1 MSDDIRKKEV
11 EIQILKKVFGED
23 VSYEECEQP
32 DFILEY
38 GENVKYGVEI
48 TELYY
53 DGTSARIKN
62 GKYVKGLLEEK
73 KYWHKDDK
81 KKLNVQDV
89 SYYSKEKGYSSI
101 QLPMLFLPKYN
112 IHDYTKSLKKSI
124 ELKNKKLKKYC
135 SNISK
140 NCMLIIYDKE
150 NQFEKLSEKNIAR
163 LLFAVDLSTTV
174 RESNYQEIYL
184 VTRINDRSQYIPLKA
199 YLLQSD
205 FLLFIEFI
213 KEHNLINKLN
223 EIYNHPLFAFAEI
236 LKRRG
241 NMVTFGQVNNNEVI
255 GKIVAYCGRY
265 GIGMVLHGDDNWG
278 VGVFDTYPLQRIPN
292 TEEFELES
300 ITCFF
305 DDNLYMSYEK
315 LVREKVASV
324 GLFFSTEYD
333 IANNKP

>member
-1 MSDDIRKKEV
+1 
-11 EIQILKKVFGED
+11 
-23 VSYEECEQP
+23 
-32 DFILEY
+32 
-38 GENVKYGVEI
+38 
-48 TELYY
+48 
-53 DGTSARIKN
+53 
-62 GKYVKGLLEEK
+62 
-73 KYWHKDDK
+73 
-81 KKLNVQDV
+81 
-89 SYYSKEKGYSSI
+89 
-101 QLPMLFLPKYN
+101 
-112 IHDYTKSLKKSI
+112 
-124 ELKNKKLKKYC
+124 
-135 SNISK
+135 
-140 NCMLIIYDKE
+140 MLIIYDKE